1 MVLKDC
7 KFEEWFVHY
16 IKPYVHYIPLKE
28 DLYDIKEVMEWVLD
42 HPNEVKKKILNRVS
56 NSTWSI
62 CLMSQVIGRPG

>member
-42 HPNEVKKKILNRVS
+42 HPSEVKKK
-56 NSTWSI
+56 NS
-62 CLMSQVIGRPG
+62 